1 MKKWIFIV
9 LIAMT
14 LMVANITMAMK
25 NMDHSKMDHDSS
37 MAMGGDTIMLQDTE
51 VDGIMASAHLMNVKE
66 KMAKHGM
73 STTHHFMVGF
83 MDGAKKMVSKGR
95 VALKIESPDGKVSEP
110 NKLMGMSG
118 QFGVDVTLDQHG
130 MYHFM
135 VGTKLADGNNRMFH
149 MHYDNE

>member
-9 LIAMT
+9 LIAMV
-14 LMVANITMAMK
+14 LMVANTTMAMK
-25 NMDHSKMDHDSS
+25 SMDHSKMGHDSS

-51 VDGIMASAHLMNVKE
+51 VDGIVASAHLMNVKE
-66 KMAKHGM
+66 KMAGHGM

-83 MDGAKKMVSKGR
+83 MDEAKKMVSTGQ
-95 VALKIESPDGKVSEP
+95 VALKVEAPDGKVSKP

-118 QFGVDVTLDQHG
+118 QFGTDITLDQQG

-135 VGTKLADGNNRMFH
+135 VGTKLADGNKRMFH